1 MRGFEFREE
10 LLGVATLSSLGLLQS
25 LADAFASVG
34 AGCDIEQP
42 LISSGILHN
51 GFGLAFHCEN
61 DWPLTLLEVLHKIPR
76 PTAKRRERLIS
87 LVMSSMAN
95 PPYHK

>member
-10 LLGVATLSSLGLLQS
+10 LVGVAALSSLGLLQA

-42 LISSGILHN
+42 LICPGILDD
-51 GFGLAFHCEN
+51 GFGLAFHGEHHG
-61 DWPLTLLEVLHKIPR
+61 PLALLICFIKSPSGG
-76 PTAKRRERLIS
+76 ERS
-87 LVMSSMAN
+87 
-95 PPYHK
+95 